1 MRARPLLI
9 VALSAALLA
18 GCGKDSDSLDRPV
31 IGLRGGQEEA
41 AQGLG
46 FPSFAT
52 KNTTRIGGA
61 DAIADAAGVA
71 RAVYPAATADTRP
84 DAVTLVDQR
93 DWRIALAASVLMA
106 RPLRAPILFTDGRR
120 LPPASEAALK
130 ALGPRG

>member
-18 GCGKDSDSLDRPV
+18 GCGKDSDNLDRPV

-71 RAVYPAATADTRP
+71 RAVYPAATASGRVS
-84 DAVTLVDQR
+84 AV
-93 DWRIALAASVLMA
+93 AA
-106 RPLRAPILFTDGRR
+106 G
-120 LPPASEAALK
+120 
-130 ALGPRG
+130 